1 MKNPLNVIMDI
12 TTKARNAK
20 GVAFRITKE
29 TRWDNSEWPKWLH
42 IAWQKEHDEIGSLY
56 PVSQEGRK
64 GRSSSD
70 ELYLNTEE
78 GVKKVNL
85 GDYIYCFESSADL
98 FSKLIVC
105 PSALFDEKFIPV
117 T

>member
-12 TTKARNAK
+12 TMKARNAK
-20 GVAFRITKE
+20 GVAFQITKE
-29 TRWDNSEWPKWLH
+29 TRWDNSEWPQWLSL
-42 IAWQKEHDEIGSLY
+42 AWQKEHDEIGSLY
-56 PVSQEGRK
+56 PVSQKRG
-64 GRSSSD
+64 SSSD

-85 GDYIYCFESSADL
+85 GDYIYCFEKSADL